1 MSCGDKLDGIA
12 LERQVEREDSLVQ
25 FLNNS
30 CMSCRKEFG
39 RDEIRVLPS
48 SYIQE
53 RDFYVRSGIVR
64 KRLLCVDCYNG
75 TRMATKTK
83 SNRNRNTRRTGLRRL
98 FSSRGFLSETL
109 V

>member
-1 MSCGDKLDGIA
+1 VGINVDRIA
-12 LERQVEREDSLVQ
+12 LERQAVGEDSLVK

-30 CMSCRKEFG
+30 CMNCRKEFG
-39 RDEIRVLPS
+39 KDEIRVLPS

-53 RDFYVRSGIVR
+53 RDFYVRSGIVK

-75 TRMATKTK
+75 TRVATKTR

-98 FSSRGFLSETL
+98 FSSRGFLSETM

>member
-1 MSCGDKLDGIA
+1 MDTIA
-12 LERQVEREDSLVQ
+12 LEMQGGGEDSLVR

-39 RDEIRVLPS
+39 KDEIKVMPS
-48 SYIQE
+48 SYIQD

-64 KRLLCVDCYNG
+64 KRLLCVECYNV
-75 TRMATKTK
+75 TKKATKTK
-83 SNRNRNTRRTGLRRL
+83 ASRNRNAHRNGFRRL

>member
-1 MSCGDKLDGIA
+1 MGIKVDRIA
-12 LERQVEREDSLVQ
+12 LERQVDGGDSLVQ

-39 RDEIRVLPS
+39 KDEIRVLPS

-75 TRMATKTK
+75 TRTSTKIK
-83 SNRNRNTRRTGLRRL
+83 SNRNRNARRAGLRRL

>member
-1 MSCGDKLDGIA
+1 MGIKVDRIA
-12 LERQVEREDSLVQ
+12 LERQVDGGDSLVQ

-39 RDEIRVLPS
+39 KDEIRVLPS

-53 RDFYVRSGIVR
+53 RDFYVRSGIVK
-64 KRLLCVDCYNG
+64 KRLLCVGCYNG
-75 TRMATKTK
+75 TRMATKTR

>member
-1 MSCGDKLDGIA
+1 MFCGDKLDRIA
-12 LERQVEREDSLVQ
+12 LERQVGVEDSLVQ

-30 CMSCRKEFG
+30 CMNCRKEFG

-75 TRMATKTK
+75 ARAATKTK
-83 SNRNRNTRRTGLRRL
+83 SNRNRNARRAGLRRL
-98 FSSRGFLSETL
+98 FSSRGFLSETF